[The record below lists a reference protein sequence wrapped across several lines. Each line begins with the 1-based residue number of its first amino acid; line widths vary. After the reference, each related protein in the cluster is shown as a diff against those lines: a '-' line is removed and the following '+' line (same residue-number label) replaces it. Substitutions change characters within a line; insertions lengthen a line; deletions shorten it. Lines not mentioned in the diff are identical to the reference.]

1 MPFDGFVFGKEMVS
15 SHHSCGSFFDNAVMK
30 MFNSVVSQ
38 RVAYLS
44 TGLNEVEGG
53 ATPGTGGSPQIDLA
67 VLTLADHAVLHCPSS
82 FSNVAKRLRDYP
94 HAYSRS
100 ADGGDHTALYSSTSF
115 WGVDGSLPTASDSKA
130 EL

>member
-1 MPFDGFVFGKEMVS
+1 MEM
-15 SHHSCGSFFDNAVMK
+15 FK
-30 MFNSVVSQ
+30 SVVSP

-53 ATPGTGGSPQIDLA
+53 ATPGTGGSPEIDLA

-100 ADGGDHTALYSSTSF
+100 VDEEQTALHSSTSF
-115 WGVDGSLPTASDSKA
+115 WGVDGSLPTPIDSKA

>member
-1 MPFDGFVFGKEMVS
+1 MEM
-15 SHHSCGSFFDNAVMK
+15 FK
-30 MFNSVVSQ
+30 SVVSH

-44 TGLNEVEGG
+44 AGLNEVEGG

-94 HAYSRS
+94 HAYSSRS
-100 ADGGDHTALYSSTSF
+100 VDAGEHEDQPVLYSSTSF
-115 WGVDGSLPTASDSKA
+115 WGVDGSLPTASDSK